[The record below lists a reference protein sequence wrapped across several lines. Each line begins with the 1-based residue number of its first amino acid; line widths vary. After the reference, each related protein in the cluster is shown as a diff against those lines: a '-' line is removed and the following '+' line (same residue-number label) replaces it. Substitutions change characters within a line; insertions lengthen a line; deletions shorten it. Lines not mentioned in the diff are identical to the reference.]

1 VTGLTA
7 NSYYSGSVDLNWDH
21 WDHSNGVD
29 NYTVYWT
36 SSTGAYIDPND
47 PSTYDDFT
55 TVTAPAT
62 SATAT
67 GLTTGV
73 SYNFIVIA
81 TSHLGSSPPSNEVY
95 ATPQ

>member
-7 NSYYSGSVDLNWDH
+7 NSDYGMVDLSWDA
-21 WDHSNGVD
+21 STGAD

-67 GLTTGV
+67 SLISGA

-81 TSHLGSSPPSNEVY
+81 NSYFGSSPPSNVAN
-95 ATPQ
+95 ATPW

>member
-1 VTGLTA
+1 MTGLTA
-7 NSYYSGSVDLNWDH
+7 YSYYSGSVDLY

-36 SSTGAYIDPND
+36 SNTGVSIDPNYSYTYD
-47 PSTYDDFT
+47 SFTYVYAPSTST
-55 TVTAPAT
+55 
-62 SATAT
+62 TAT

-81 TSHLGSSPPSNEVY
+81 TSYLGSSPPSDAVN
-95 ATPQ
+95 ATPW